1 LQKNVSESKAQIF
14 HHYQHYNYQSHS
26 QLHHTIILAGYI
38 TTCFQGSHNI
48 FNPPSNSVAV
58 NHCAQAA
65 VAQLWSERTSRGGI
79 PVSARPKSGNMP
91 EQSNSASATV
101 ITADVPGDT
110 SSADVSK
117 LMVTDPSQGSANLKL
132 PQPGQQPGVNEGLNK
147 SSSRAYNTEL

>member
-1 LQKNVSESKAQIF
+1 
-14 HHYQHYNYQSHS
+14 
-26 QLHHTIILAGYI
+26 
-38 TTCFQGSHNI
+38 
-48 FNPPSNSVAV
+48 
-58 NHCAQAA
+58 
-65 VAQLWSERTSRGGI
+65 
-79 PVSARPKSGNMP
+79 MP

-117 LMVTDPSQGSANLKL
+117 LMVTDPSQGSTNLKL